1 MYDKNVVVEFIGFIR
16 QEFKFNNE
24 NDLKNQIMKD
34 IVQVIWKGK
43 KVTDKVIEKYG
54 KNKSDSGST
63 EAQIALFTGRINQL
77 NEHLKINKKDNSS
90 RRGLMTMVSKRRKL
104 LKYLQRNNIK
114 SYTDL
119 IKKLNIRK

>member
-1 MYDKNVVVEFIGFIR
+1 
-16 QEFKFNNE
+16 
-24 NDLKNQIMKD
+24 
-34 IVQVIWKGK
+34 
-43 KVTDKVIEKYG
+43 VTDKVIEKFG

-90 RRGLMTMVSKRRKL
+90 RRGLMIMVSKRRKL
-104 LKYLQRNNIK
+104 LKYLQRNDIK
-114 SYTDL
+114 SYTGL

>member
-1 MYDKNVVVEFIGFIR
+1 M
-16 QEFKFNNE
+16 
-24 NDLKNQIMKD
+24 
-34 IVQVIWKGK
+34 
-43 KVTDKVIEKYG
+43 TDKVIEKYG

-90 RRGLMTMVSKRRKL
+90 RRGLMIMVSKRRKL
-104 LKYLQRNNIK
+104 LKYLQRNDIK
-114 SYTDL
+114 SYTGL

>member
-1 MYDKNVVVEFIGFIR
+1 M
-16 QEFKFNNE
+16 
-24 NDLKNQIMKD
+24 
-34 IVQVIWKGK
+34 
-43 KVTDKVIEKYG
+43 TDKVIGEYG
-54 KNKSDSGST
+54 ENKSDSGST

-90 RRGLMTMVSKRRKL
+90 RRGLMIMVSKRRKL
-104 LKYLQRNNIK
+104 LKYLQRNDIK

>member
-1 MYDKNVVVEFIGFIR
+1 M
-16 QEFKFNNE
+16 
-24 NDLKNQIMKD
+24 
-34 IVQVIWKGK
+34 
-43 KVTDKVIEKYG
+43 TDKVIEKYG
-54 KNKSDSGST
+54 KNNSDSGST

>member
-1 MYDKNVVVEFIGFIR
+1 M
-16 QEFKFNNE
+16 
-24 NDLKNQIMKD
+24 
-34 IVQVIWKGK
+34 
-43 KVTDKVIEKYG
+43 TDKVIGKYG